1 MPRTKSA
8 PRILFSNAN
17 LVETANVARAPHR
30 PILSPR
36 AVGKFATRVG
46 CDGVDWQP
54 CYPSYPGTAQAVAK
68 AVNAGHIKEIAQ
80 HQSFNEEPYNEN
92 PVGLRA
98 KILASKLGQKM
109 IMPGVVE
116 SVSFMS
122 AVQAHLGRKL
132 PAVYFP
138 RVSAAEDKAMLAA
151 GDASMNLFQPKAH
164 LLEDWGVDS
173 AQDFQEEAE
182 TRGYNTC
189 FDTHHGQRG
198 GKFGLLLAGA
208 APLARAIHL
217 SVARYDMPDEHVN
230 IAQDFATARSGEYT
244 GPIGTVFDIADEQ
257 GEIDY
262 VVIEAPISGIM
273 HATGYTAMRDIVQVY
288 AEITDGIRDRYA

>member
-1 MPRTKSA
+1 MSERKPV

-17 LVETANVARAPHR
+17 LAQTVDVRKSPHR
-30 PILSPR
+30 PIISPR
-36 AVGKFATRVG
+36 AVGKFATKVG

-54 CYPSYPGTAQAVAK
+54 LYPTVPGSAAAVAL
-68 AVNAGHIKEIAQ
+68 AVKKGHIRELAQ
-80 HQSFNEEPYNEN
+80 HQSFNEDPYKTEL
-92 PVGLRA
+92 VGLQQHV
-98 KILASKLGQKM
+98 LASKIGQKM

-122 AVQAHLGRKL
+122 AVQTHLGRKL

-164 LLEDWGVDS
+164 LLEDWDVDS

-182 TRGYNTC
+182 SRGYNTC

-198 GKFGLLLAGA
+198 GKFGLLLAGS
-208 APLARAIHL
+208 APAARAIHL
-217 SVARYDMPDEHVN
+217 SVARYDMPDEH
-230 IAQDFATARSGEYT
+230 I
-244 GPIGTVFDIADEQ
+244 DIAGDLEIARQGNYSGAIGDTFDAVDEL
-257 GEIDY
+257 GNLDY
-262 VVIEAPISGIM
+262 VVIEAPIAGIRQ
-273 HATGYTAMRDIVQVY
+273 ATGYTAMRDIVQVY
-288 AEITDGIRDRYA
+288 AEITDGIRERYA